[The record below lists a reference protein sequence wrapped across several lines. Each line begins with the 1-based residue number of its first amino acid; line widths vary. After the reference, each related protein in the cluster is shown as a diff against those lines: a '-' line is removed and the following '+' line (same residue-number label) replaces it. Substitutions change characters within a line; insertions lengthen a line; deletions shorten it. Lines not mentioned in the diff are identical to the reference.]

1 MRTIKLRST
10 ASGVNLH
17 PQKKDLLA
25 MMQMV
30 LLVAR
35 GRPPSEQLALE
46 DQRAEMQSLKSES
59 SARTTQSPLP
69 LPAPAEA
76 ERQQHPLPTLD
87 VSKRK
92 TVPELLADLKMAYQ
106 VSRSKTKVEEE
117 EETENPDTEEKEEV
131 KETPPLKKTKKSPSG
146 EAFQCASTL
155 VCRQHYF
162 VHPLDTEVSS

>member
-1 MRTIKLRST
+1 M
-10 ASGVNLH
+10 
-17 PQKKDLLA
+17 
-25 MMQMV
+25 
-30 LLVAR
+30 
-35 GRPPSEQLALE
+35 E

-76 ERQQHPLPTLD
+76 EHQQHPLPTLD

-92 TVPELLADLKMAYQ
+92 TVPELLTDLKMAYQ

-146 EAFQCASTL
+146 EKPSSVHQLLFADSTTL
-155 VCRQHYF
+155 SILWTQK
-162 VHPLDTEVSS
+162 